1 MAEMASF
8 GKAKYFR
15 CALSFDFGPYEPNLL
30 TLSGGIYDIICSQTP
45 QGDKDFWASLL
56 DL

>member
-8 GKAKYFR
+8 GKTKYFR

-30 TLSGGIYDIICSQTP
+30 GGIYGIICSQAP
-45 QGDKDFWASLL
+45 QGDKDVWASLL
-56 DL
+56 GL